1 MYCQNCGMQ
10 IDENALFCKQCGC
23 AVSGNGQSGSG
34 QNAGTQ
40 YQNQMQYQNNVQ
52 YQNNMPNQNSMPY
65 QNNTP
70 YGYNPNGAGMPYQ
83 GQKSAGK
90 INIFA
95 LVASGVLAVAMF
107 LPYVSFWGASASLI
121 DGDGIFFLIAA
132 ALGVVGALV
141 KKNIPVIIAGLAA
154 CVLSCIEIA
163 SFLNHEFSDVYTK
176 GIGYYMMILGSVSL
190 LISGF
195 IKRK

>member
-10 IDENALFCKQCGC
+10 IDENALFCKHCGC

-40 YQNQMQYQNNVQ
+40 YQNQTQYQNNV
-52 YQNNMPNQNSMPY
+52 PN

-70 YGYNPNGAGMPYQ
+70 YGYDPNGAGMPYQ

-154 CVLSCIEIA
+154 CVLSCIEIV
-163 SFLNHEFSDVYTK
+163 SFWHHEFGDVYTK
-176 GIGYYMMILGSVSL
+176 GIGYYLMIIGSVFL
-190 LISGF
+190 LVSGF